1 MSTARSRP
9 KALQPRVASE
19 PLYARIAGELVA
31 EIARGRYPVG
41 SLLPTEHELC
51 ERFDSSR
58 FTVREAL
65 RQLAEAGMVTRRPR
79 AGTVVVSAV
88 RRQPYVQALDSIEDL
103 LQYSSATRLRLLD
116 RGWVVRNSRQQQSAP
131 IPEDEA
137 WMLVRVL
144 RHVPGDAEPVCV
156 TRVYLAT
163 RFASLA
169 GQVARSATPVY
180 RQLEAKFGVRVARIE
195 QRIAA
200 CEVGRDDARD
210 LLVRTGSAALR
221 IVREYYGDEGS
232 LLEVSDS
239 LHPAERFSYAM
250 TIRRASGEFGES
262 SVNRKRRVQPAGTSL
277 TK

>member
-1 MSTARSRP
+1 MSTARPLS
-9 KALQPRVASE
+9 KALRPPLAGE

-51 ERFDSSR
+51 ARFDSSR

-116 RGWVVRNSRQQQSAP
+116 RGWVVRNARQQQSAP
-131 IPEDEA
+131 IPEGEA

-163 RFASLA
+163 PFASLA
-169 GQVARSATPVY
+169 GQVARSSTPVY
-180 RQLEAKFGVRVARIE
+180 RQLETKFGVRVARIE
-195 QRIAA
+195 QRITA
-200 CEVGRDDARD
+200 CEVRRDDARD
-210 LLVRTGSAALR
+210 LLVRAGSAALR

-239 LHPAERFSYAM
+239 IHPAERFGYAM
-250 TIRRASGEFGES
+250 TIRRASGEFGAPETES
-262 SVNRKRRVQPAGTSL
+262 RRRGPRAGASRS
-277 TK
+277 K